1 MSSINVAMRFQ
12 AGFARCGAHQN
23 SPANCCSYLFGCL
36 NAYAY
41 SLWISL
47 SPPMKILTHS
57 FGVVSRPLSIRFEHF
72 VSIQDVK
79 TLVTNFLLSL
89 GTGFTD
95 VRFEAELLDR
105 LLDAT
110 RRTLTHRGTSF
121 SSVMLD
127 SSLVDAGL
135 EFLQYSR
142 GA

>member
-1 MSSINVAMRFQ
+1 
-12 AGFARCGAHQN
+12 
-23 SPANCCSYLFGCL
+23 
-36 NAYAY
+36 
-41 SLWISL
+41 
-47 SPPMKILTHS
+47 MKILTHS